1 MDGLSDFTRRLV
13 EGRLEKTAVS
23 RNGKTLYVY
32 EPVSQWDVW
41 MAAAEIAEQTGR
53 DPRALADIAVGYSKA
68 LTAMTP
74 AAREAAATQA
84 RNGTLMFYG
93 NMLGQE
99 PVTPLGQRR
108 YRESLMFESYARD
121 GEFGEFLRA
130 LSGAAEL
137 STKIVKTEKSDVG
150 KTIMKRI
157 RELDTETPAWGKSP
171 ELYARDDESAKF
183 LRAPSGTVESSTKIV
198 KTDELDVGERMMK
211 RIRELDAENPAWGK
225 SITTW
230 MNKTRVVDNGFRE
243 RPTGLAH
250 TVVGRRGAIT
260 TGPAGDALENVDFST
275 AQPWGFMAN
284 YFLGPAMKEVKFDP
298 VGYAHAA
305 YAAARADIL
314 NAGTNIKDLLEKAMY
329 SALPMRTTVG
339 GVLFTRIDDIQGLGY
354 TLFKRVY
361 QTWFWP
367 YGVDQYIRV
376 RIPRENNDPIDG
388 NVFYNY
394 EERRKIEQKFG
405 RAYYGNTGLIDDADS
420 NKMHMDTVVTMFA
433 VYSSRIK
440 AIYTRT
446 GNDKFYTYFMAVA
459 CACAQVL
466 VPLGISE
473 LSDLFTGH
481 GKVFE
486 MLDTYGEGNVIRAL
500 PRANISHDFGMTLVQ
515 HEEIYNTRRAVI
527 QHIALA
533 ILGNV
538 CVTSE
543 ANLLYLYKILAEPG
557 YSFAETRD
565 ASVPKLH
572 ATDMWNNSD
581 APRWVMMLSEC
592 LVLTNPMAYFSTP
605 LPDTGFRTLI
615 NQLRRGLVK
624 TVYPSK
630 MGDLHVFSIPG
641 NTLPMLP
648 DSPDIFVPVL
658 RLSARHAVGDT
669 YMAQAVDDITKTIS
683 GRYPCIENTLMAAAS
698 RVMAYQAGSVMP
710 MAYFGADVDYMSTS
724 EYEKPGTFTTMWS
737 YVNAAQRQIGD
748 NSWTNA
754 AIYNVA
760 RFTLYA
766 DSAFRATT
774 VANSPPTMSAEEA
787 DTHGKRFRQFVAKS
801 IRIENLR
808 QLYAAEKSKDRSY
821 VSYLTTPRGFDY
833 EDSTFL
839 NDVGVKSEIPGQ
851 KIIDDKLKK
860 TRTTLN
866 NLFKVDQSEVDT
878 IGASLKEN
886 ELSQPLGNLSEKE
899 IKGEIKKDIEEI
911 DKMGNTIETESL
923 NMYGARIQALDE
935 AVMRETIYSN
945 ALDVVFNRSIEYSSV
960 FFMFGQSSISKQL
973 YGTTHSRN
981 TLVDLTSSTIG
992 AAEII
997 GGTDIG
1003 QLALSGIAEYLP
1015 YGSTLV
1021 NVTDVVESMERR
1033 ADILMATMRNTVMAT
1048 AEKLNIDDKTRNRLD
1063 GLLTVATG
1071 LKIAKGA
1078 LFIGLGFL
1086 EATCGKSATALIK
1099 TWMNAAK
1106 QRLPFARGE
1115 MSYTM
1120 SQLLITLQRHFP
1132 AAIAMTAATTM
1143 AGAGLLTMG
1152 IAPAALLTVGALA
1165 GGRAWIYGDKDPEA
1179 ETTWI
1184 EQGLKTAEA
1193 MLGGGMTLASHFSQ
1207 QYMKYQIFAV
1217 SAMTVSST
1225 LGGLVWRTGASGA
1238 IEGIAQSGMV
1248 DSTGPL
1254 VAAARWVYNNAFVL
1268 AGVSTVTPYIAI
1280 GVIALGHRLLGDARR
1295 ETWPVLKHAL
1305 WLVDTVGCRA
1315 FNGLFWWVSAAG
1327 TMSNILGGMWEK
1339 GIWNFDSILTK
1350 VVLRFSL
1357 SWLSE
1362 DTQKAIHDQLVKFE
1376 KWHQSGQAIANTF
1389 TVSTK
1394 KTHDMVLAAANETS
1408 TAATKTGGK
1417 ARRVQPGTAARR
1429 TAAGPTPETAP
1440 AKRRKYWTK
1449 EMRRVYRDPLHTIF
1463 RDALVWTVYSNAAEE
1478 RARKNGKQFLETA
1491 VQRDAQT
1498 IQWILGLC
1506 GEQVNEAAHL
1516 ITEFRDRLGLPDM
1529 SLTK

>member
-13 EGRLEKTAVS
+13 EGRLEKTAVT

-53 DPRALADIAVGYSKA
+53 DPRALGDIAIGYSKA

-74 AAREAAATQA
+74 AAREAAAVQA

-99 PVTPLGQRR
+99 PVTPQGQRR

-121 GEFGEFLRA
+121 GEFGEFLRT
-130 LSGAAEL
+130 LSVGANSPAKT
-137 STKIVKTEKSDVG
+137 TKKEVSDVG
-150 KTIMKRI
+150 
-157 RELDTETPAWGKSP
+157 
-171 ELYARDDESAKF
+171 AK
-183 LRAPSGTVESSTKIV
+183 
-198 KTDELDVGERMMK
+198 MMK
-211 RIRELDAENPAWGK
+211 RVRELDAENPAWGE
-225 SITTW
+225 SITFW
-230 MNKTRVVDNGFRE
+230 MDKARVADNGHRK
-243 RPTGLAH
+243 RPAGFARAAVGMKS
-250 TVVGRRGAIT
+250 TVTA
-260 TGPAGDALENVDFST
+260 GPAGDAIKSVDFSS
-275 AQPWGFMAN
+275 AQPWGFVAN

-298 VGYAHAA
+298 VGYAHNA
-305 YAAARADIL
+305 YAAARTDIL
-314 NAGTNIKDLLEKAMY
+314 TMDSNMKDLLETSMY
-329 SALPMRTTVG
+329 SMLPARTTAG
-339 GVLFTRIDDIQGLGY
+339 GVLFTRIDNMDEKEYGL
-354 TLFKRVY
+354 FDNAY

-367 YGVDQYIRV
+367 YGVDEYILN
-376 RIPRENNDPIDG
+376 RIDTKKDVPIDG
-388 NVFYNY
+388 VRFYDY
-394 EERRKIEQKFG
+394 AARSKTEREQG
-405 RAYYGNTGLIDDADS
+405 RGYYGNAGLLTEPGSPEMYKDAV
-420 NKMHMDTVVTMFA
+420 TTMFA
-433 VYSSRIK
+433 IYSHRIK
-440 AIYTRT
+440 AIFKRT
-446 GNDKFYTYFMAVA
+446 QNDKFYTYFMAVA

-466 VPLGISE
+466 IPFVISKE
-473 LSDLFTGH
+473 SNLFTLH
-481 GKVFE
+481 DMVFKV
-486 MLDTYGEGNVIRAL
+486 LDTYGADNIIRAL
-500 PRANISHDFGMTLVQ
+500 PRANISPGFGMDLAQ

-557 YSFAETRD
+557 YSFAEPRD

-630 MGDLHVFSIPG
+630 MSDLHVFSIPG

-648 DSPDIFVPVL
+648 ESPDIFVPVL

-683 GRYPCIENTLMAAAS
+683 GQYPCIENTLMAAAS

-724 EYEKPGTFTTMWS
+724 HYDTKKHEHDKPGTFMTMWS
-737 YVNAAQRQIGD
+737 YVNAAQRRIGD
-748 NSWTNA
+748 NSWTSA

-766 DSAFRATT
+766 ESAFRATA

-787 DTHGKRFRQFVAKS
+787 DTHGKRFRRFVAKS

-808 QLYAAEKSKDRSY
+808 KMYADKKSSDGGNDSGWGWNY
-821 VSYLTTPRGFDY
+821 ITTPQGFDY
-833 EDSTFL
+833 EDAEFL
-839 NDVGVKSEIPGQ
+839 ADVGISNENKGRIV
-851 KIIDDKLKK
+851 IDDKIKK
-860 TRTTLN
+860 IQTRLVDMYDIN
-866 NLFKVDQSEVDT
+866 PKDIEKVN
-878 IGASLKEN
+878 ASLQEN
-886 ELSQPLGNLSEKE
+886 ELAQPLGNLSENE
-899 IKGEIKKDIEEI
+899 IKDEIKKDMDEI
-911 DKMGNTIETESL
+911 AGMEGTTDTISN
-923 NMYGARIQALDE
+923 NMYGARIQALDD
-935 AVMRETIYSN
+935 AIARESISSN

-960 FFMFGQSSISKQL
+960 FFMFGQSSVSKRL
-973 YGTTHSRN
+973 YGTAHARN
-981 TLVDLTSSTIG
+981 TMVDLTSSTIG

-997 GGTDIG
+997 AGTDGG
-1003 QLALSGIAEYLP
+1003 QLVLSSIAEYLP
-1015 YGSTLV
+1015 YGSTAV
-1021 NVTDVVESMERR
+1021 NVAKVVESMEGR
-1033 ADILMATMRNTVMAT
+1033 AEDLMTTMRKDLMET
-1048 AEKLNIDDKTRNRLD
+1048 AEKLGIDKNARKRLD

-1071 LKIAKGA
+1071 VKIAKGA

-1086 EATCGKSATALIK
+1086 EATCGKSATALIQ

-1165 GGRAWIYGDKDPEA
+1165 GGRAWVYGDKDPEA

-1207 QYMKYQIFAV
+1207 QYMKFQIFAV

-1225 LGGLVWRTGASGA
+1225 LGGLVWRTSASGA

-1268 AGVSTVTPYIAI
+1268 AGVSTVTPYITI

-1376 KWHQSGQAIANTF
+1376 KWHRSGQAIANTF
-1389 TVSTK
+1389 TVVNE
-1394 KTHDMVLAAANETS
+1394 KTRSMILAAANETS

-1417 ARRVQPGTAARR
+1417 VRRVQPGTAARR

-1478 RARKNGKQFLETA
+1478 RARKNGGQFLETA
-1491 VQRDAQT
+1491 MQRDAQT

-1516 ITEFRDRLGLPDM
+1516 ITEFRDRLGLPEM